1 MSRDFNDLIKEVL
14 KNNKEINKID
24 DKISKDIGGLE
35 KEIMLIKKDIK
46 QISNKID
53 SIFDILNTLS
63 IFIED
68 AENIISDDDE
78 DEKYQSNEGWLPE
91 IAEWE
96 NEYDDD
102 DEDN

>member
-1 MSRDFNDLIKEVL
+1 MSREFNDLIKEVL
-14 KNNKEINKID
+14 KNNKEISKID
-24 DKISKDIGGLE
+24 DKISKDVGGLE
-35 KEIMLIKKDIK
+35 KEILLIKKDIK
-46 QISNKID
+46 HISNKID

-68 AENIISDDDE
+68 AENIISDDD

-102 DEDN
+102 EDN

>member
-1 MSRDFNDLIKEVL
+1 MSRDFDNIIKEVI

-24 DKISKDIGGLE
+24 DKLSKDIAGLE
-35 KEIMLIKKDIK
+35 KDISVIKKDIK
-46 QISNKID
+46 NISAKLD

-68 AENIISDDDE
+68 AENIVSDDD
-78 DEKYQSNEGWLPE
+78 DEYQSNEGWLPE

-96 NEYDDD
+96 NEYDDE
-102 DEDN
+102 DEDEN